1 MLFSIKSHFIILL
14 LLFSCK
20 NDGQNL
26 RIFKPNTPELYK
38 YEFANTVGSSIKTR
52 FNTPKSYT
60 RVLAEPGSF
69 ADYLQNFPLKPHNS
83 QVRLFNGEL
92 KYIQDIHCAVLDIDV
107 GNRDLQ
113 QCADA
118 IMRLRS
124 EYLYQHQEYDKI
136 SFNFTNGFKA
146 NYSKWRNGYRIKVG
160 RKRVTWLKTTTSI
173 NSYETFRHYLMM
185 VFNYAGTLSLEK
197 ELQSVS
203 IEQLQIGDIF
213 IQGGSPGHAIIVVDV
228 AVNEKGEKVFM
239 LAQSYM
245 PAQDIHIIKNLNNNN
260 LSPWYTT
267 TNLEALITPEWTFTK
282 NDLMRF
288 E

>member
-1 MLFSIKSHFIILL
+1 MHISFKTHFIVVL

-20 NDGQNL
+20 NDGRHFNNSNL
-26 RIFKPNTPELYK
+26 NTKEFTKIELI
-38 YEFANTVGSSIKTR
+38 NTKGSSIKTR
-52 FNTPKSYT
+52 FNPPYSFT
-60 RVLAEPGSF
+60 RVNPEANSF
-69 ADYLQNFPLKPHNS
+69 ANYLQNFPLKPHNS
-83 QVRLFNGEL
+83 KVHLFNGEL
-92 KYIQDIHCAVLDIDV
+92 KYIQNIHSAVFDIDV

-124 EYLYQHQEYDKI
+124 EFLYEQKQFDKI

-146 NYSKWRNGYRIKVG
+146 DYATWRSGFRIKVG
-160 RKRVTWLKTTTSI
+160 RKKVSWLKTSTST

-197 ELQSVS
+197 ELNNVA

-228 AVNEKGEKVFM
+228 AKNKKGEKVFL

-245 PAQDIHIIKNLNNNN
+245 PAQDIHILKNLNN
-260 LSPWYTT
+260 SGMGPWYST
-267 TNLEALITPEWTFTK
+267 TNLESLNTPEWTFTK
-282 NDLMRF
+282 NDLKRF
-288 E
+288 D